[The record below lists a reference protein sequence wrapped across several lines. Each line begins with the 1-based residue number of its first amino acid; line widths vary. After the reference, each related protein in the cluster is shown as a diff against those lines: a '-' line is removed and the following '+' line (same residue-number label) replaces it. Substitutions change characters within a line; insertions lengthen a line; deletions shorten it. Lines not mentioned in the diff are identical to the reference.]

1 VVHGVVQ
8 IGELFKA
15 LCGIMENA
23 KGKRHIRRAE
33 VRIEPRM
40 ERESCYRR
48 AQSSFNAALVL
59 DFRAFS
65 NCCAIRWSLPLDL
78 ELFGKLVLTFCF
90 LWLIVFAIG
99 VR

>member
-48 AQSSFNAALVL
+48 RSHLSM
-59 DFRAFS
+59 
-65 NCCAIRWSLPLDL
+65 LP
-78 ELFGKLVLTFCF
+78 
-90 LWLIVFAIG
+90 
-99 VR
+99 